1 MNLKKAKT
9 RSGRLLGGIATAVVT
24 ASFSMF
30 ALQAAAHGDN
40 GMPQQII
47 VKYKTSGISSPKQLA
62 AVNKALAAIGPRH
75 GMQLSRMRTMA
86 TGAEVI
92 HVNRNLDDSELA
104 SLLAEFK
111 ADPNVEYAEED
122 RIMHTLLTPNDTQFS
137 QQWDMFE
144 ATAGIN
150 APTAWDTNRGSGAV
164 IASIDTGYRPHAD
177 LVANILP
184 GYDFISSTTNNDGNG
199 RDSDAQDPGDY
210 NTAGQCGTGSAAS
223 NSSWH
228 GTHVAGTAA
237 GVGNNALGIA
247 GVAYQAKIVPVRVLG
262 RCGGTTSDIADAII
276 WASGGTVSGVP
287 ANANPAKVLSLSLG
301 GSGACDSTTQ
311 AAINSARSRN
321 ATVVVAAGNSNAN
334 AANFSPASCTG
345 IITVAAVGRTGG
357 KAYYSNFGAVVEVAA
372 PGGDQTTGTANGI
385 LSTLNSGTTT
395 PGSDTYGYY
404 QGTSQ
409 ATPHVAGIAALLY
422 SIKPTAT
429 VDEVINTI
437 TSTTRAFPATC
448 SQCGTGIV
456 NAAAAVAAISGGGGG
471 GGTPSQLLGNTG
483 FENGTSSAP
492 WTASTGVISNSTS
505 QPTHGGTWNAWM
517 NGYGSAHTDTLSQSV
532 AIPSGRTSATLSFF
546 LHIDSAETTTTS
558 AFDTLRVQVLN
569 SSGTVLATLA
579 TYSNLNKATGYT
591 QRSFNL
597 AAYIGQTV
605 TLRFNGTEDA
615 SLQTSFVVDDVT
627 LTVQ

>member
-1 MNLKKAKT
+1 MKFMNTPALSRRT
-9 RSGRLLGGIATAVVT
+9 IGGIAAAIATAT
-24 ASFSMF
+24 LSMF
-30 ALQAAAHGDN
+30 SLQASAHEDN

-47 VKYKTSGISSPKQLA
+47 VKYKTSGLSSKTQLA
-62 AVNKALAAIGPRH
+62 SINKTLADVGPRH
-75 GMQLSRMRTMA
+75 GMKLTRMRTMG

-92 HVNRNLDDSELA
+92 LVNRNLNDTELK

-111 ADPNVEYAEED
+111 ADPRVEYAEED
-122 RIMHTLLTPNDTQFS
+122 RIMHTLLTPNDTQYS
-137 QQWDMFE
+137 SQWDMFE

-150 APTAWDTNRGSGAV
+150 APTAWDTTRGAGAV

-199 RDSDAQDPGDY
+199 RDSDATDPGDY

-301 GSGACDSTTQ
+301 GGGACDATTQ

-321 ATVVVAAGNSNAN
+321 ATVVVAAGNSNAD
-334 AANFSPASCTG
+334 AANFSPASCSG
-345 IITVAAVGRTGG
+345 IITVASVGRTGAR
-357 KAYYSNFGAVVEVAA
+357 AYYSNFGAVVDVAA
-372 PGGDQTTGTANGI
+372 PGGDQSTGTANGI
-385 LSTLNSGTTT
+385 LSTLNTGTTT
-395 PGSDTYGYY
+395 PGSDSYGYY

-422 SIKPTAT
+422 ALKPTAT

-437 TSTTRAFPATC
+437 VSTTRAFPATC
-448 SQCGTGIV
+448 SQCGSGIV

-471 GGTPSQLLGNTG
+471 GTQTQLLGNTG
-483 FENGTSSAP
+483 FGNGTTTAP
-492 WTASTGVISNSTS
+492 WTTSTGVVTNSTS
-505 QPTHGGTWNAWM
+505 QAAHGGTWYAWM
-517 NGYGSAHTDTLSQSV
+517 DGYGSAHTDTVSQTV

-546 LHIDSAETTTTS
+546 LHVDSAETTTTS

-597 AAYIGQTV
+597 ASYIGQTI
-605 TLRFNGTEDA
+605 TLRFTGTEDA